1 MTKTTT
7 KAKAGTKQPT
17 PAAPLIVLGY
27 DENYKPRAARFPASD
42 VELVAKAARLMDL
55 KVYEAATEDLAALAK
70 KLPGGRLYGNGRG
83 FVPNIRQSLYSEII
97 VTLVGEPQ
105 AAVSK
110 DQDELPVAIGL
121 PRTWDEIAPGH
132 LVIAQEALDYGW
144 WEAIVISRAGDMFT
158 LRFRDY
164 PKLPK
169 FVRHRNAIALMS
181 PPAE

>member
-7 KAKAGTKQPT
+7 KAKAGTKPST

-27 DENYKPRAARFPASD
+27 DENHKPRAARFPATD
-42 VELVAKAARLMDL
+42 AELVAKAAQLMDL
-55 KVYEAATEDLAALAK
+55 KVYQAATEDLAALPRRCRRAGSTATAAASCLTSGKACTARSSWSSRANQKPPSAK
-70 KLPGGRLYGNGRG
+70 TKTSCRSRSAYPGPGTR
-83 FVPNIRQSLYSEII
+83 S
-97 VTLVGEPQ
+97 
-105 AAVSK
+105 
-110 DQDELPVAIGL
+110 
-121 PRTWDEIAPGH
+121 PGH

-144 WEAIVISRAGDMFT
+144 WEAIVIGRSGDMFT

-169 FVRHRNAIALMS
+169 FVRHQSAIALIS